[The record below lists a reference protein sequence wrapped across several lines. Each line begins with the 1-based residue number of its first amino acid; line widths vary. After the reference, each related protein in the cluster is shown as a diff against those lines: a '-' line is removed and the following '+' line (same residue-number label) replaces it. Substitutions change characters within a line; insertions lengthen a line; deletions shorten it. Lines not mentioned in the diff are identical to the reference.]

1 MKILQISTYDVN
13 GGAARAA
20 YRLHRGLRGI
30 GQDCRML
37 VRHKESQDD
46 SGFSIDVEEKPENPN
61 EDFLTV

>member
-1 MKILQISTYDVN
+1 MKILQISTYDIS

-20 YRLHRGLRGI
+20 YRLHRGLCEI

-46 SGFSIDVEEKPENPN
+46 TVVLVDAEERPENPN

>member
-1 MKILQISTYDVN
+1 MKILQISTYDIS

-20 YRLHRGLRGI
+20 YRLHQGLREI

-46 SGFSIDVEEKPENPN
+46 TVVLVDAEERPENPN